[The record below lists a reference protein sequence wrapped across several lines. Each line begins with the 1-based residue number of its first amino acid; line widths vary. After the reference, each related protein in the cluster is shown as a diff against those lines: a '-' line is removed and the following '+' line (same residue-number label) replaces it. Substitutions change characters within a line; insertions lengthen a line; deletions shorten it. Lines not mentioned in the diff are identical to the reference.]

1 MNLVAIAWKSICQR
15 GLASCL
21 TGVSVAL
28 GVMLMVVV
36 LVISGA
42 VRSAFNQNTIAYDL
56 VVGHQRGGE
65 LALVLSAVYRVQ
77 PASENLPYLY
87 YKQLQE
93 DRRVVSAVPMAFGDV
108 TQEGHFPL
116 VGTTAEYFE
125 NDYTPGKKFLVR
137 GNQITGHFDAIIG
150 SEVARK
156 NNWDIGSQFQIIHG
170 GADGTHVHHEMFTVV
185 SVIKQTGTP
194 NDRTVFVNIE
204 GFYAIEGHETPLN
217 EVEDRLK
224 KFYASDPERLEFA
237 LKQIEEAKKHAADEG
252 SHDDGHHHHHETPD
266 AAKEVTAVLVR
277 TRPDHHFDAIN
288 LSAELKEGYQAMAV
302 NPMNSIR
309 KLMTDVLG
317 NIEMGL
323 LILTAMII
331 LVSGISIF
339 VSIYNSMSDRKR
351 EIGIMRA
358 LGARRGSVFGIVL
371 TESIVLCVG
380 GGIVGWLVGHG
391 LAIAAAPT
399 VVERT
404 GLLLD
409 PWTLDPM
416 ELILFPVLLGL
427 AAIVG
432 FLPAM
437 TAYRTDVADA
447 LAG

>member
-1 MNLVAIAWKSICQR
+1 MSLVAIAWKSIRQR

-21 TGVSVAL
+21 TALSVSL

-42 VRSAFNQNTIAYDL
+42 VKSVFNQNTIAYDL

-93 DRRVVSAVPMAFGDV
+93 DRRVESAVPMAFGDV
-108 TQEGHFPL
+108 TEEGHFPL
-116 VGTTAEYFE
+116 VGTTPEYFE

-150 SEVARK
+150 AEVARK
-156 NNWDIGSQFQIIHG
+156 NNWDIGAQFKIVHG
-170 GADGTHVHHEMFTVV
+170 GADGTHVHNEKFTVV
-185 SVIKQTGTP
+185 SVIKRTGTP

-204 GFYAIEGHETPLN
+204 GFYAISGHETPLN
-217 EVEDRLK
+217 EVEERLRN
-224 KFYASDPERLEFA
+224 FYASDPERLEFA
-237 LKQIEEAKKHAADEG
+237 LAQISEAKQRASEEE
-252 SHDDGHHHHHETPD
+252 SHDHGHHHHETPD
-266 AAKEVTAVLVR
+266 AAKEVTAILVR
-277 TRPDHHFDAIN
+277 TRPDHPFDAIN

-302 NPMNSIR
+302 NPMRSIR
-309 KLMTDVLG
+309 RLMTDVLG
-317 NIEMGL
+317 NVEKGL
-323 LILTAMII
+323 LVLTAMII

-339 VSIYNSMSDRKR
+339 VSIYNSMADRKR

-380 GGIVGWLVGHG
+380 GGIVGWLLGHG
-391 LAIAAAPT
+391 LAIAAAPY
-399 VVERT
+399 VVDNT

-416 ELILFPVLLGL
+416 EFVLFPVLFAL

-432 FLPAM
+432 FLPAT